1 MFLRFDSKEDR
12 KKYGGSCFTEI
23 QFCFLPDDTPLKKIL
38 NGNEDWRLDSLYVH
52 GDSPFYS
59 NYKDIFGNGIHRNM
73 MEGFFDD
80 HGITY
85 YKADQIDDIVRRSL
99 EQKPE
104 GYELLS
110 EWLEEAKNY
119 NGFYICGI

>member
-1 MFLRFDSKEDR
+1 
-12 KKYGGSCFTEI
+12 
-23 QFCFLPDDTPLKKIL
+23 
-38 NGNEDWRLDSLYVH
+38 
-52 GDSPFYS
+52 
-59 NYKDIFGNGIHRNM
+59 

-104 GYELLS
+104 GYELLIV
-110 EWLEEAKNY
+110 WLEEAKNY